1 MAGETS
7 DPGGQ
12 DTIDQ
17 AEEEN
22 MMAGM
27 TQAESDAAISEAGL
41 SMGFGDFA
49 GSTALANQADQSLTG
64 NILTDALVPGI
75 GTLSVINAVSA
86 QQTQA
91 QLQQGADPVYG
102 SSGNVVG
109 TMGTGLFGGDNSYTG
124 APEGDPN
131 PPGGDDGNDN
141 QQLMS
146 GNPGQGGGSPGQA
159 IKGVSNTTS
168 RRIKPKAPVR
178 AGSLIPRLYSMSGRG
193 RGRGINTSSQGILG
207 SAPVQR
213 KTLLGS

>member
-7 DPGGQ
+7 SPGGQ

-27 TQAESDAAISEAGL
+27 SDAESQAAMSEAGL

-49 GSTALANQADQSLTG
+49 GSTALSNRSDNTLTG
-64 NILTDALVPGI
+64 NILTDALIPGI
-75 GTLSVINAVSA
+75 GTLSVVNAVSA

-91 QLQQGADPVYG
+91 QLQRGANPVYG
-102 SSGNVVG
+102 SSGDVVG
-109 TMGTGLFGGDNSYTG
+109 TMGTGLFGGTVYTG
-124 APEGDPN
+124 SPEGDPN
-131 PPGGDDGNDN
+131 PLMGGDDND
-141 QQLMS
+141 QQPVRRRTTS
-146 GNPGQGGGSPGQA
+146 GRPGAAVS
-159 IKGVSNTTS
+159 GVSNTTS
-168 RRIKPKAPVR
+168 RRITPSAAVRGGASLEPK
-178 AGSLIPRLYSMSGRG
+178 LYAMSGRG

>member
-1 MAGETS
+1 MGAETS

-27 TQAESDAAISEAGL
+27 TDAQSQAQMSEAGL

-49 GSTALANQADQSLTG
+49 GSTALSNQESDSLTG
-64 NILTDALVPGI
+64 SNLTDALVPGI
-75 GTLSVINAVSA
+75 GTLSLISSISA

-91 QLQQGADPVYG
+91 SLQQGASPVYG
-102 SSGNVVG
+102 SSGNV
-109 TMGTGLFGGDNSYTG
+109 
-124 APEGDPN
+124 
-131 PPGGDDGNDN
+131 
-141 QQLMS
+141 
-146 GNPGQGGGSPGQA
+146 
-159 IKGVSNTTS
+159 SNTTA
-168 RRIKPKAPVR
+168 RRITPSAAVRGASLAPK
-178 AGSLIPRLYSMSGRG
+178 LYAMSSRG
-193 RGRGINTSSQGILG
+193 RGRGIKTSPQGILG

>member
-22 MMAGM
+22 MIAEMSD
-27 TQAESDAAISEAGL
+27 AESQASMSEAGL

-49 GSTALANQADQSLTG
+49 GSTALASRQRDSLTG
-64 NILTDALVPGI
+64 SILTDALVPGI
-75 GTLSVINAVSA
+75 GTLSAINSISA

-91 QLQQGADPVYG
+91 AIQRGASPVYG
-102 SSGNVVG
+102 SSGSVIGAINNQDG
-109 TMGTGLFGGDNSYTG
+109 TYTG
-124 APEGDPN
+124 DPRGDPN
-131 PPGGDDGNDN
+131 PPTGGDD
-141 QQLMS
+141 
-146 GNPGQGGGSPGQA
+146 NPEPVRRTTRGRPGQA
-159 IKGVSNTTS
+159 VSGVSNTTA
-168 RRIKPKAPVR
+168 RRITPSAAVR
-178 AGSLIPRLYSMSGRG
+178 GGASIAPRLYAMSGRG

>member
-1 MAGETS
+1 MGAETS

-22 MMAGM
+22 MIAEMSD
-27 TQAESDAAISEAGL
+27 AESQASMSEAGL

-49 GSTALANQADQSLTG
+49 GSTALSNRSDDTLTG
-64 NILTDALVPGI
+64 SILTDALIPGI
-75 GTLSVINAVSA
+75 GTLSVVNAVSA

-91 QLQQGADPVYG
+91 QLQQGASPVYG
-102 SSGNVVG
+102 SSGTVIGAMNNQDG
-109 TMGTGLFGGDNSYTG
+109 TYTG
-124 APEGDPN
+124 DPRGDPN
-131 PPGGDDGNDN
+131 PPSGGDDNN
-141 QQLMS
+141 QPVKTTTS
-146 GNPGQGGGSPGQA
+146 GRPGQA
-159 IKGVSNTTS
+159 VKGVSNTTA
-168 RRIKPKAPVR
+168 RRITPKSAVR
-178 AGSLIPRLYSMSGRG
+178 GASLEPKLYAMSGRG

>member
-1 MAGETS
+1 MGAETS

-27 TQAESDAAISEAGL
+27 SDAESQASMSEAGL

-49 GSTALANQADQSLTG
+49 GSTALSNRSDDSLTG
-64 NILTDALVPGI
+64 SILTDALIPGI
-75 GTLSVINAVSA
+75 GTLSVVNAMSA

-91 QLQQGADPVYG
+91 QLQRGASPVYG

-109 TMGTGLFGGDNSYTG
+109 TMGDGLFGGTAYTG
-124 APEGDPN
+124 SPEGDPN
-131 PPGGDDGNDN
+131 PPSGGDDNNQPARTRTNKRSTPGN
-141 QQLMS
+141 
-146 GNPGQGGGSPGQA
+146 A
-159 IKGVSNTTS
+159 VRGVSNTTA
-168 RRIKPKAPVR
+168 RRITPKSAVR
-178 AGSLIPRLYSMSGRG
+178 GASLEPKLYAMSGRG

>member
-1 MAGETS
+1 MGGETS

-22 MMAGM
+22 MIAGM
-27 TQAESDAAISEAGL
+27 TTAESDAAISESGL

-49 GSTALANQADQSLTG
+49 GSTALANQEDQTLTG

-109 TMGTGLFGGDNSYTG
+109 TMGTGLFGGTAYTG
-124 APEGDPN
+124 SPEGDPN
-131 PPGGDDGNDN
+131 PPMGGDDNNNN

-146 GNPGQGGGSPGQA
+146 GKPGQSGSPGQA
-159 IKGVSNTTS
+159 VKGVSNTTS